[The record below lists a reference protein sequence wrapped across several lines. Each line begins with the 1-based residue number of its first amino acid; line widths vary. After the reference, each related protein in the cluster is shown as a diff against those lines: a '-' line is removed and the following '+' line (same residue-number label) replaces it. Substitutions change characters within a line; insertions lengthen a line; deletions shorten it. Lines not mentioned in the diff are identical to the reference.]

1 MTMLQNGEK
10 MVAKS
15 KANTQ
20 NKQKKNR
27 ATQEEKMGYLLYE

>member
-1 MTMLQNGEK
+1 MLQNGEK

-20 NKQKKNR
+20 NTQKKSR
-27 ATQEEKMGYLLYE
+27 TTQEEKMGYLLYE